1 MKNEITIPEHF
12 PELNE
17 EKLQAQAKRRDTY
30 SLSRDLLA
38 KENNEAITRRLAK
51 DKENMSE
58 NSTQPETE
66 NAVDTS
72 QQEL

>member
-17 EKLQAQAKRRDTY
+17 EKLNAQAKRRDTY

-51 DKENMSE
+51 DKEKLSEDTGQLESE
-58 NSTQPETE
+58 NTAE
-66 NAVDTS
+66 TS
-72 QQEL
+72 Q

>member
-38 KENNEAITRRLAK
+38 KENNEAITRRLIK
-51 DKENMSE
+51 DKETRSE
-58 NSTQPETE
+58 NPTHPESE
-66 NAVDTS
+66 NTVETS
-72 QQEL
+72 Q

>member
-17 EKLQAQAKRRDTY
+17 EKFQAQVKRRDNY

-38 KENNEAITRRLAK
+38 KENNEAIIRRLAK

-58 NSTQPETE
+58 NSKQPEAE
-66 NAVDTS
+66 NPPETS
-72 QQEL
+72 Q

>member
-17 EKLQAQAKRRDTY
+17 EKLNAQAKRRDTY

-51 DKENMSE
+51 DKENASEDPRQLESE
-58 NSTQPETE
+58 NTAE
-66 NAVDTS
+66 TS
-72 QQEL
+72 Q